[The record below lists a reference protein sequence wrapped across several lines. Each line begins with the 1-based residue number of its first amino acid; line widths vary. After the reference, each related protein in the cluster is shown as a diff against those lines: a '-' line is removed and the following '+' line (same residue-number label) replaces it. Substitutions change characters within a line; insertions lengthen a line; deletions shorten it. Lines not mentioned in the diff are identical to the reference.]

1 MASLAVRFGRVPK
14 REKAKILAAMQKV
27 NMNSMEKLLNA
38 QLEDEN
44 RLLSTILQAH
54 DETCDYTKDKV
65 APLVERAR
73 SQPVF
78 AACSPQMVS
87 VGRSLSLSLSFT
99 RSIAFT
105 TRSFILFFLHL
116 ALSLSTFSHSLT
128 LVHVQ
133 GHLPW
138 ITKAPH
144 ALSPEMRENSTVVLI
159 LINLD
164 SYPILLFLQMSLC
177 CSASTRPCTRV
188 SSDLGPR
195 HQELTES
202 TEWRP
207 FLYLMVYNRFTLFPF
222 TFNTILPPLFL
233 TLQLFLSLTLPSF
246 R

>member
-87 VGRSLSLSLSFT
+87 VPRSVA
-99 RSIAFT
+99 RSI
-105 TRSFILFFLHL
+105 
-116 ALSLSTFSHSLT
+116 
-128 LVHVQ
+128 V
-133 GHLPW
+133 
-138 ITKAPH
+138 
-144 ALSPEMRENSTVVLI
+144 
-159 LINLD
+159 
-164 SYPILLFLQMSLC
+164 
-177 CSASTRPCTRV
+177 
-188 SSDLGPR
+188 
-195 HQELTES
+195 
-202 TEWRP
+202 
-207 FLYLMVYNRFTLFPF
+207 
-222 TFNTILPPLFL
+222 
-233 TLQLFLSLTLPSF
+233 
-246 R
+246 